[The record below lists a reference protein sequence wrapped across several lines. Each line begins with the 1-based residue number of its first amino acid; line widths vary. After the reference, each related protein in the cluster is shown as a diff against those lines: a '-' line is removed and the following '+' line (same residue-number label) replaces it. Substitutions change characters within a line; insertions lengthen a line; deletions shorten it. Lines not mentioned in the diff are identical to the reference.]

1 MFPSLKQ
8 LQPYYITQQ
17 TMTYTYLCDE
27 DMLPNLQYPQSG
39 HSSDSLRDFSQSI
52 ISQQTTLYKEK
63 RYQSKA
69 FDSTNKGWLILI
81 VKLAISISFVGK
93 LKRIACASCFFGTPL
108 VFSKIFTC
116 IFISR
121 HHVIKTMIMI
131 PIMIINMIMVMI
143 MIMITITIK
152 FKIMTMITFTIL

>member
-27 DMLPNLQYPQSG
+27 DMLPNLQYLQTG
-39 HSSDSLRDFSQSI
+39 HSSDSLRDFCQSI
-52 ISQQTTLYKEK
+52 ISQYTTLYKEK
-63 RYQSKA
+63 MYQSKA

-93 LKRIACASCFFGTPL
+93 LKRKACASCFFGTPL
-108 VFSKIFTC
+108 VFSKIFTW

-121 HHVIKTMIMI
+121 HHVIKIMIMI

-143 MIMITITIK
+143 MIMITITFKI
-152 FKIMTMITFTIL
+152 KIMTMITFTIL